1 MGYLIGFG
9 IILGI
14 IAGICYGIYTL
25 CALIWNMQVCYHG
38 SMDAMFSVTLIIVV
52 LLAALVVVCLIVA
65 ALFEL
70 DGLKTFVL
78 RIMLPAAIGFS
89 ALSGIVYIYGY
100 CEPVFLG
107 VDTLSDPAYNNYFL
121 NTERDIMVNDLS
133 PFTTIRASVIFISGT
148 LIFIVAAFSVIM
160 ALISCVEYGD
170 IYPGNGFRM
179 LFKCLY
185 RIFLPVLILVAVL
198 VGWYYLTTI
207 VLWDYDLFDLIIHG
221 IATSGAL
228 LGAVVGFAFLV
239 NRQPLAAAFSLGL
252 AAAVAFVSYT
262 VFGAK
267 ILLDLMSEYYLFIIL
282 GFIGLYL
289 LLGVIYCLTRIKV
302 IRNIIRRAKYMY
314 WL

>member
-1 MGYLIGFG
+1 MGYLILFG
-9 IILGI
+9 IILSI
-14 IAGICYGIYTL
+14 LAGICYGIYEL
-25 CALIWNMQVCYHG
+25 CVLIWNMQVCYHG
-38 SMDAMFSVTLIIVV
+38 SMDAMFSVALIMVV
-52 LLAALVVVCLIVA
+52 LLAALIIACLIVS

-70 DGLKTFVL
+70 DGLKKFVV
-78 RIMLPAAIGFS
+78 RFMFPAAVGLM

-107 VDTLSDPAYNNYFL
+107 VDALSDPAFNNYFEYI
-121 NTERDIMVNDLS
+121 ERDIMINDLS
-133 PFTTIRASVIFISGT
+133 PFTTIRASVIFISGI
-148 LIFIVAAFSVIM
+148 LIYTVAAFSVIM
-160 ALISCVEYGD
+160 ALISCVEYRG

-185 RIFLPVLILVAVL
+185 RIFLPVIILVAAL
-198 VGWYYLTTI
+198 AGWYYLTTI

-221 IATSGAL
+221 TATSGAL
-228 LGAVVGFAFLV
+228 LGAVVGLAFLI

-252 AAAVAFVSYT
+252 AAAIAFVSYT

>member
-25 CALIWNMQVCYHG
+25 CVIIWNMQVCYHG
-38 SMDAMFSVTLIIVV
+38 SMDAMFSVSLIIVV
-52 LLAALVVVCLIVA
+52 LLAVLFVVCIIIA

-70 DGLKTFVL
+70 DGLKTFTV
-78 RIMLPAAIGFS
+78 RIMLPAAVGFM

-107 VDTLSDPAYNNYFL
+107 VDALSEPGCLDYFS
-121 NTERDIMVNDLS
+121 NIERDVMIYDDS
-133 PFTTIRASVIFISGT
+133 PFTSILAWVILISGT
-148 LIFIVAAFSVIM
+148 LLFIAAAFSI
-160 ALISCVEYGD
+160 
-170 IYPGNGFRM
+170 
-179 LFKCLY
+179 
-185 RIFLPVLILVAVL
+185 LILVAVL

-289 LLGVIYCLTRIKV
+289 LLGVVYCLTRIKV